1 MRVLKLILI
10 YLGVDEEGQ
19 DADEMNFF
27 VMDRF
32 EKINPELNNSYFQVK
47 INDKYKF
54 IHKQTVCWLLIDKG
68 SHFRDQK

>member
-19 DADEMNFF
+19 DADEMNFV
-27 VMDRF
+27 VMGRF
-32 EKINPELNNSYFQVK
+32 EKINPQLKNSYFQVK

-54 IHKQTVCWLLIDKG
+54 IHKRTVLLVID
-68 SHFRDQK
+68 R

>member
-19 DADEMNFF
+19 DADEMNFV

-47 INDKYKF
+47 INHKYQF
-54 IHKQTVCWLLIDKG
+54 IHKRTVLLVID
-68 SHFRDQK
+68 R